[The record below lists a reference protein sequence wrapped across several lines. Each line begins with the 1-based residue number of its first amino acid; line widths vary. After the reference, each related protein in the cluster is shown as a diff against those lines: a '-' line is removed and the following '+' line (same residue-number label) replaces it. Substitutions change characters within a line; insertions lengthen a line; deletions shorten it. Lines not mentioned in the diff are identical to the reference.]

1 MAPGSLSTIFDDRD
15 PPLSKTVGLMADME
29 QMGQGPFGS
38 CFALVTGV
46 QERPPLTCKLVVL
59 VRTAAQIFGNGGQEY
74 CQKFGAKWEHIAEI
88 AAKSHTH
95 SKNNPYAQ
103 FHEPRSGKDVLSDK
117 KVTQYMTR

>member
-29 QMGQGPFGS
+29 KMGQGPFGELS
-38 CFALVTGV
+38 HSASFSSSDLHRSRCSLISA
-46 QERPPLTCKLVVL
+46 
-59 VRTAAQIFGNGGQEY
+59 AAQIFGNGGQEY
-74 CQKFGAKWEHIAEI
+74 CEKYGAKWEHIAEI

-103 FHEPRSGKDVLSDK
+103 FHEPRTGKDVLGDK